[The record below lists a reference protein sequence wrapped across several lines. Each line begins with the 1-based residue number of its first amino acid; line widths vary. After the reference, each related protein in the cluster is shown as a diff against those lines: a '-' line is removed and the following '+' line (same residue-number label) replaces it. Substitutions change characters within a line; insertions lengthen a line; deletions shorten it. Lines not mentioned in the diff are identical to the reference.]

1 MNIKTKIS
9 LLIARVTGRISKEH
23 AQIIE
28 AALSTTE
35 AGVYRVGPNHVL
47 LTCNRKEV
55 YHEMRAVIRNETT
68 KMGIACT
75 KPGLESVAPELVPIM
90 EIIVEWNKHAREKY
104 VGSNKEVR
112 GNSHL
117 RGRNDKNHG
126 DDSSN

>member
-9 LLIARVTGRISKEH
+9 LLIARLTGRISKEH
-23 AQIIE
+23 AQVIE

-35 AGVYRVGPNHVL
+35 AGSYRVGPNHLL

-68 KMGIACT
+68 KQGVACT
-75 KPGLESVAPELVPIM
+75 KPGLEMIDPELVPIM

-104 VGSNKEVR
+104 VGSDKEVR

-117 RGRNDKNHG
+117 RPRRGPNKS